1 SVKSGS
7 GQRGSEP
14 LDVVEAARDVAAFG
28 VGLAFVTEDR
38 PYLLLV
44 VEADDKAA
52 AHRLEEGRLL
62 DLLQQRDALFFPAK
76 PAIAAAAG
84 NDEQRACAAAFEKLT
99 PRKAGLPLIDRDH
112 NFLPACCSHPKGC
125 RCWHR
130 AGPRGICP
138 LLEAPSPLQDLDLV
152 AVGILDEEK
161 AGNERSVA
169 VEFHD
174 LLRIE
179 SESAE
184 PIVLAVEITD
194 GH

>member
-1 SVKSGS
+1 MKSVKSGS

-52 AHRLEEGRLL
+52 APRLEEGRLL
-62 DLLQQRDALFFPAK
+62 DLLQQRASAS
-76 PAIAAAAG
+76 ASW
-84 NDEQRACAAAFEKLT
+84 KLT
-99 PRKAGLPLIDRDH
+99 PRKAGLPLMDRDP
-112 NFLPACCSHPKGC
+112 NCLPACCSHPTGC

-184 PIVLAVEITD
+184 P
-194 GH
+194 